1 MSPKFVDESGNYLT
15 PRPLWGRGWPAA
27 GVKRVKGSSWHNFKA
42 KSDRET
48 NDLTREVEMAD
59 HVIDRRKALKFTG
72 LLAASAAGQE
82 FLAAWL
88 PAAQNAGVAHT
99 HHNPAQTPDANA
111 KWSGPKFFSTE
122 RYRTVEILADLI
134 IPTDD
139 QPGAKEAQVARYVDF
154 VVFAAREHMPQLQK
168 EWNEGLTL
176 LDKLS
181 HQKNGLPFRELK
193 GPQQMELLTEMSQ
206 PEHDPK
212 TTHPGFTFYKL
223 VKETTV
229 EGFYTSKIGLVDVL
243 GYQGCTYL
251 SEFPGCTHPEHQG

>member
-1 MSPKFVDESGNYLT
+1 MSNQ
-15 PRPLWGRGWPAA
+15 
-27 GVKRVKGSSWHNFKA
+27 
-42 KSDRET
+42 
-48 NDLTREVEMAD
+48 
-59 HVIDRRKALKFTG
+59 VIDRRKALKFTG

-82 FLAAWL
+82 FLASWL
-88 PAAQNAGVAHT
+88 PAAQNPAGAHA
-99 HHNPAQTPDANA
+99 HHSASQTPDPNGA
-111 KWSGPKFFSTE
+111 WSGPKFFSAE
-122 RYRTVEILADLI
+122 QYRTVEILADLI

-139 QPGAKEAQVARYVDF
+139 QPGAKEAQVARYIDF
-154 VVFAAREHMPQLQK
+154 VVFSAREHMPQLQK
-168 EWNEGLTL
+168 QWSEGLAL

-181 HQKNGLPFRELK
+181 HEKYGLPFRDLTAV
-193 GPQQMELLTEMSQ
+193 QQVALLTEMSQ

-212 TTHPGFTFYKL
+212 ATHPGFTFYKL